1 MPNLQNTQNP
11 QNQLDLKQN
20 ILNLQNSLFINTMSI
35 FNSLSFYSPLI
46 ICVSVI
52 VFSMFTLTM
61 EKAFFFFMWI
71 FIITF
76 IRIIVFRGF
85 KQGTEM
91 PEIPA
96 ICTTGLTEL
105 FIPKDVT
112 YSTYILSFTL
122 MYFLMPMIMVS
133 SQNKINAINYGVLS
147 FFIAYICLDLFIK
160 KSLHCIPAFF
170 STSILT
176 NIVSGLFLGGV
187 ISGIIMYGTYL
198 KPYLYINEL
207 NKNKEVCSMPSKQ
220 QFRCSVY
227 KNGTLVGN
235 M

>member
-1 MPNLQNTQNP
+1 MPNQIQPLQPSNT
-11 QNQLDLKQN
+11 N
-20 ILNLQNSLFINTMSI
+20 ISNMQNSLFVTTMNI

-52 VFSMFTLTM
+52 VFSMFTVTI
-61 EKAFFFFMWI
+61 EKALFFFMWI
-71 FIITF
+71 FSITF
-76 IRIIVFRGF
+76 LRIIMFQAF
-85 KQGTEM
+85 NSNSTQST
-91 PEIPA
+91 PNIPD
-96 ICTTGLTEL
+96 ICTTGLTQL
-105 FIPKDVT
+105 FIKKDVT
-112 YSTYILSFTL
+112 YSTYILSFTM

-133 SQNKINAINYGVLS
+133 KQHNINDINYGVMA
-147 FFIAYICLDLFIK
+147 FFIVYICLDIFIK
-160 KSLHCIPAFF
+160 KSLLCIPSYI

-176 NIVSGLFLGGV
+176 NVVSGIFLGGL
-187 ISGIIMYGTYL
+187 ISGVIMYGTTL

-207 NKNKEVCSMPSKQ
+207 NTNKEVCSMPSKQ